1 MNAKVGEVC
10 FFSYLGRK
18 RMVTVIKETKDNFT
32 GWDFTRNHYRT
43 FKKSKI
49 RRFTNQNLAKIVR
62 IP

>member
-1 MNAKVGEVC
+1 MNVQVGEVY

-18 RMVTVIKETKDNFT
+18 RMVTVVKETANNFT

-43 FKKSKI
+43 FRKSKI
-49 RRFTNQNLAKIVR
+49 RRFTNQSLAKTVQ